1 MKLFSWIGLVF
12 GQARTSFR
20 HLYWTHLLTA
30 MTLAVALFVFGAFM
44 LLQTNL
50 EYLVRGWGEDLQVS
64 AYLNNGLAEG
74 QVGSLMKRIDAMPE
88 VARTRYISH
97 AEARRDF
104 QTALG
109 TQSGLLEGL
118 PADVLPASIEITLKP
133 TERSEASVSRLAAH
147 LRNDPDVTS
156 VEYPQQW
163 VEKLELVVLVVGWAK
178 WICGGAL
185 FLATFFVVRST
196 VRLALLTRR
205 DEVEILQLVGAPEEL
220 IQAPFVLEGLIQGVI
235 GGGLAVAALWGGYL
249 LLQDQIALFGAF
261 LTPFGRLKFL
271 PVERLALLVAIGL
284 LLGTAGSL
292 FSLRGFIRT
301 WHASSAQF

>member
-1 MKLFSWIGLVF
+1 MKIFSWIGLVF
-12 GQARTSFR
+12 RQTGTSFR

-30 MTLAVALFVFGAFM
+30 LTLAIALFVFGAFM
-44 LLQTNL
+44 LAQTNL
-50 EYLVRGWGEDLQVS
+50 ENLVRGWGEELHIS
-64 AYLNNGLAEG
+64 AYLNNGLAEDR
-74 QVGSLMKRIDAMPE
+74 VAVLMKRIESMPE
-88 VARTRYISH
+88 VARARYISH

-104 QTALG
+104 QAALG
-109 TQSGLLEGL
+109 AQSGLLEGL

-133 TERSEASVSRLAAH
+133 AERTEASSARLAAR
-147 LRNDPDVTS
+147 LGDERDVAS

-163 VEKLELVVLVVGWAK
+163 IEKLDIAALIIDWAK
-178 WICGGAL
+178 WVFGGVL
-185 FLATFFVVRST
+185 FLAVFFVVRST

-235 GGGLAVAALWGGYL
+235 GAGLAVAALWGFYL

-261 LTPFGRLKFL
+261 LAPAARWQFL
-271 PVERLALLVAIGL
+271 PADRLALLVAIGL
-284 LLGTAGSL
+284 LLGTAGGL

-301 WHASSAQF
+301 WHASSAPF

>member
-1 MKLFSWIGLVF
+1 MKHI
-12 GQARTSFR
+12 
-20 HLYWTHLLTA
+20 
-30 MTLAVALFVFGAFM
+30 
-44 LLQTNL
+44 
-50 EYLVRGWGEDLQVS
+50 E
-64 AYLNNGLAEG
+64 
-74 QVGSLMKRIDAMPE
+74 AMPE
-88 VARTRYISH
+88 VAHARYISH

-104 QTALG
+104 QAALG
-109 TQSGLLEGL
+109 PQSGLLDGL

-133 TERSEASVSRLAAH
+133 EERSEASVSRLAAR
-147 LRNDPDVTS
+147 LRDDHDVAS

-163 VEKLELVVLVVGWAK
+163 IEKLELAALVVGWAK
-178 WICGGAL
+178 WVFGGAL

-235 GGGLAVAALWGGYL
+235 GAGLAVAALWGFYL
-249 LLQDQIALFGAF
+249 LLQDQIALFSTF
-261 LTPFGRLKFL
+261 LAPFGRLQFL
-271 PVERLALLVAIGL
+271 PLERLALLVAIGL

>member
-1 MKLFSWIGLVF
+1 MKIFCWIGLVF
-12 GQARTSFR
+12 RQAGTSFR

-30 MTLAVALFVFGAFM
+30 LTLAIALFVFGAFM

-50 EYLVRGWGEDLQVS
+50 EYLVRGWGEELQIS
-64 AYLNNGLAEG
+64 AYLTNGVAEDR
-74 QVGSLMKRIDAMPE
+74 VAALMKHIEAMPE
-88 VARTRYISH
+88 VAHARYISH

-104 QTALG
+104 QAALG
-109 TQSGLLEGL
+109 PQSGLLDGL

-133 TERSEASVSRLAAH
+133 EERSEASVSRLAAR
-147 LRNDPDVTS
+147 LRDDHDVAS

-163 VEKLELVVLVVGWAK
+163 IEKLELAALVVGWAK
-178 WICGGAL
+178 WVFGGAL

-220 IQAPFVLEGLIQGVI
+220 IQAPFVLEGLIQGVL
-235 GGGLAVAALWGGYL
+235 GAGLAVAGLWGFYL
-249 LLQDQIALFGAF
+249 LLQDQIALFGAV
-261 LTPFGRLKFL
+261 LTPFGRLQFL
-271 PVERLALLVAIGL
+271 PAERLALLVAIGL